1 MGVLAEVALVLDDGA
16 GVDDGVWSDVGAGVD
31 DRARGDERAWA
42 DLGGGGDDRA
52 GVDDGDRGVGEAGE
66 RGEDAGACGEVA
78 ERDDPSAAC
87 DEACLGEGAESR
99 ERARSDGGDRAWGVV
114 EHALDAEAREACG
127 FGDDDGVPAATDQ
140 DESWCAHAST
150 IGRRRGVPVDFGMDA
165 LRIAYVRYLNT
176 RPLVEGLEK
185 AGGVELIPAAPSHIA
200 DLVADGRADVG
211 LVSLVDAAKA
221 GARLALLP
229 VGMIGCDGATLTV
242 RLHSAASFERVRR
255 VYADVESH
263 TSVALCRV
271 LLWSRFGVRPEF
283 APFDAR
289 ERSGAA
295 GGEEW
300 PETLLV
306 IGDKVVTDPP
316 PDGRYGQTL
325 DLGAAW
331 REWTG
336 LPFVYAVWMC
346 RADEAG
352 TARIASACALLDRQR
367 RRNGQRLGWIVARR
381 APEHRWPADL
391 AREYVGDLLRFRVGE
406 REREAVGRFLREAEA
421 LGIVDR
427 SELQWVESGQA
438 A

>member
-1 MGVLAEVALVLDDGA
+1 
-16 GVDDGVWSDVGAGVD
+16 
-31 DRARGDERAWA
+31 
-42 DLGGGGDDRA
+42 
-52 GVDDGDRGVGEAGE
+52 
-66 RGEDAGACGEVA
+66 
-78 ERDDPSAAC
+78 
-87 DEACLGEGAESR
+87 
-99 ERARSDGGDRAWGVV
+99 
-114 EHALDAEAREACG
+114 
-127 FGDDDGVPAATDQ
+127 
-140 DESWCAHAST
+140 
-150 IGRRRGVPVDFGMDA
+150 MDA

-185 AGGVELIPAAPSHIA
+185 LAGVGLIPAAPSHIA

-211 LVSLVDAAKA
+211 LVSLVDAARA
-221 GARLALLP
+221 GAGLALMP
-229 VGMIGCDGATLTV
+229 VGMIGCDGPTLTV
-242 RLHSAASFERVRR
+242 RLHSGVPFERVTK

-271 LLWSRFGVRPEF
+271 LLAARFGVRPEF

-316 PDGRYGQTL
+316 PEGRYGHTL

-331 REWTG
+331 HEWTG

-346 RADEAG
+346 RAEEADS
-352 TARIASACALLDRQR
+352 ARIATACALLERQR
-367 RRNGQRLGWIVARR
+367 RRNEKRLGWIVARR
-381 APEHRWPADL
+381 APEHRWPVDL

-406 REREAVGRFLREAEA
+406 REREAVERFLREASA
-421 LGIVDR
+421 LGIVER
-427 SELQWVESGQA
+427 TALEWVETGTA
-438 A
+438 RVA